1 MVQKIRRPTIG
12 SFCGDKM
19 TLDIEPVLDHKNL
32 KPSLTVLGV
41 GGAGSNA
48 VNNMIQSN
56 LNNVEFIVA
65 NTDAQALENS
75 LCYNRIQLGL
85 EKTKG
90 LGAGADPT
98 IGKEAAEE
106 SVDIISEELINT
118 NMLFMTAGLGGGTG
132 TGALPVIASIAKKLG
147 IVTVAIVSTP
157 FNFEGTK
164 RMNLAIQGLED
175 VKKNVDTLLIIPNQ
189 NLFKVSNE
197 QTSFA
202 EAFKKADNVLF
213 DGVKGL
219 TDLIT
224 QPGLINLDFADVR
237 TVIKEMGFAMMGT
250 AIAEGDNKAVE
261 ASNLALT
268 NPLIENIDM
277 NTAKGVIVNI
287 SGGND
292 MTLLEV
298 DHAANII
305 RQSVNPDANIIFGS
319 LIDETLQGKLKISIF
334 ATGIEATGKKIL
346 YYPESESSP
355 GFSSLQTKINEEL
368 ETNKISDEDTNLE
381 EMEDI
386 SSVIDEKSEIDDL
399 SNDQYT
405 DIDETDKSSFEKDI
419 QTSVNYKNLE
429 EKKKTG
435 FFSMLSNLMS
445 SSEKQDKIDPEDTK
459 NKEKKQRPK
468 KQKTDPNLFL
478 FSEVV
483 EENHPTEENDGIEE
497 ISQISEMSPENELGE
512 DLDTPSYLRKGSGQ

>member
-1 MVQKIRRPTIG
+1 
-12 SFCGDKM
+12 M
-19 TLDIEPVLDHKNL
+19 TLDIEPVVDQKNL
-32 KPSLTVLGV
+32 KPSLTVMGI

-56 LNNVEFIVA
+56 LNNVDFIVA

-90 LGAGADPT
+90 LGAGADPV
-98 IGKEAAEE
+98 IGKDAAEE
-106 SVDIISEELINT
+106 SVDLISEELRST
-118 NMLFMTAGLGGGTG
+118 NMLFLTAGLGGGTG

-164 RMNLAIQGLED
+164 RMNLALEGLEE

-219 TDLIT
+219 IDLIT

-250 AIAEGDNKAVE
+250 AVAEGDNKAVE

-287 SGGND
+287 SGGTD

-305 RQSVNPDANIIFGS
+305 RQSVNPEANIIFGS
-319 LIDETLQGKLKISIF
+319 LIDDTLQGKLKISIF
-334 ATGIEATGKKIL
+334 ATGIEASGKKIL
-346 YYPESESSP
+346 YYPESENNS
-355 GFSSLQTKINEEL
+355 GFSSIQ
-368 ETNKISDEDTNLE
+368 NKIDGSFSYEVTDTKSV
-381 EMEDI
+381 DGI
-386 SSVIDEKSEIDDL
+386 SSVVEEKDFNSEDEV
-399 SNDQYT
+399 SNLT
-405 DIDETDKSSFEKDI
+405 DEPDKKLEVKEELTDKSIDNSD
-419 QTSVNYKNLE
+419 NYENSE
-429 EKKKTG
+429 EKKKKG
-435 FFSMLSNLMS
+435 FFGMLSKLVTN
-445 SSEKQDKIDPEDTK
+445 DKKIIERSQEIP
-459 NKEKKQRPK
+459 EKKQKLK
-468 KQKTDPNLFL
+468 KTKTDPNLFL
-478 FSEVV
+478 FNDVV
-483 EENHPTEENDGIEE
+483 EENTENIKQNKDSDE
-497 ISQISEMSPENELGE
+497 ISQVSEISEFSDENESIE
-512 DLDTPSYLRKGSGQ
+512 DIDTPSYLRKGSNQ

>member
-1 MVQKIRRPTIG
+1 
-12 SFCGDKM
+12 M
-19 TLDIEPVLDHKNL
+19 TLDIEAVVDQKNL
-32 KPSLTVLGV
+32 KPSLTVMGI

-56 LNNVEFIVA
+56 LNNVDFIVA

-90 LGAGADPT
+90 LGAGADPV
-98 IGKEAAEE
+98 IGKDAAEE
-106 SVDIISEELINT
+106 SIDLISEELMNT
-118 NMLFMTAGLGGGTG
+118 NMLFLTAGLGGGTG
-132 TGALPVIASIAKKLG
+132 TGALPVIARIAKKLG

-164 RMNLAIQGLED
+164 RMNLALQGLEE
-175 VKKNVDTLLIIPNQ
+175 VKSNVDTLLIIPNQ

-250 AIAEGDNKAVE
+250 SVAEGDNKAVE

-287 SGGND
+287 SGGSD

-305 RQSVNPDANIIFGS
+305 RQSVNPEANIIFGS

-334 ATGIEATGKKIL
+334 ATGIEASGKKIL
-346 YYPESESSP
+346 YYPDSENNS
-355 GFSSLQTKINEEL
+355 GFSSIQ
-368 ETNKISDEDTNLE
+368 NKIDGSFSYEGSDNKYI
-381 EMEDI
+381 EDI
-386 SSVIDEKSEIDDL
+386 STVVEKKQVDTENEDLHLTNEADSTPVDKNETNEINTEKS
-399 SNDQYT
+399 
-405 DIDETDKSSFEKDI
+405 
-419 QTSVNYKNLE
+419 VNLE
-429 EKKKTG
+429 NSEERKKTG
-435 FFSMLSNLMS
+435 FFSMLSNLITS
-445 SSEKQDKIDPEDTK
+445 DKKTIEESVKSPEKRQK
-459 NKEKKQRPK
+459 PK
-468 KQKTDPNLFL
+468 KTKTDPNLFL
-478 FSEVV
+478 FSDVV
-483 EENHPTEENDGIEE
+483 EDDIEKAKQNNVSDE
-497 ISQISEMSPENELGE
+497 ISEVSDISEFSDENETIE
-512 DLDTPSYLRKGSGQ
+512 DIDTPSYLRKGSNQ

>member
-1 MVQKIRRPTIG
+1 
-12 SFCGDKM
+12 M
-19 TLDIEPVLDHKNL
+19 TLDIEPVLDQKNL
-32 KPSLTVLGV
+32 KPSLTVMGV

-90 LGAGADPT
+90 LGAGADPSV
-98 IGKEAAEE
+98 GKEAAEE
-106 SVDIISEELINT
+106 SIDLISEELRNT
-118 NMLFMTAGLGGGTG
+118 NMLFITAGLGGGTG

-164 RMNLAIQGLED
+164 RMNLALQGLEE
-175 VKKNVDTLLIIPNQ
+175 VKNNVDTLLIIPNQ

-202 EAFKKADNVLF
+202 EAFRKADNVLF

-250 AIAEGDNKAVE
+250 AVAEGDNKAVE

-287 SGGND
+287 SGGSD

-346 YYPESESSP
+346 YYPESENNNS
-355 GFSSLQTKINEEL
+355 GFSSIQNKLSSETPQDSNETESMSEHKNEL
-368 ETNKISDEDTNLE
+368 NADNNTSNSEFHLSPQD
-381 EMEDI
+381 EDI
-386 SSVIDEKSEIDDL
+386 SEIVEDIKTEKEEEI
-399 SNDQYT
+399 
-405 DIDETDKSSFEKDI
+405 
-419 QTSVNYKNLE
+419 SVNYTNLE

-445 SSEKQDKIDPEDTK
+445 SDKDKKEISEETPSKDKKIK
-459 NKEKKQRPK
+459 AKKT
-468 KQKTDPNLFL
+468 KTDPNLFL
-478 FSEVV
+478 FSDVV
-483 EENHPTEENDGIEE
+483 EDTSSDNPPVNNEGAE
-497 ISQISEMSPENELGE
+497 ISDITEINAENELLE
-512 DLDTPSYLRKGSGQ
+512 DIDTPSYLRKGSTQ

>member
-1 MVQKIRRPTIG
+1 
-12 SFCGDKM
+12 M
-19 TLDIEPVLDHKNL
+19 TLDIEPVVDQKNL
-32 KPSLTVLGV
+32 KPSLTVMGI

-56 LNNVEFIVA
+56 LNNVDFIVA

-90 LGAGADPT
+90 LGAGADPVV
-98 IGKEAAEE
+98 GKDAAEE
-106 SVDIISEELINT
+106 SIDLISEELRNT
-118 NMLFMTAGLGGGTG
+118 NMLFLTAGLGGGTG

-164 RMNLAIQGLED
+164 RMNLALQGLEE
-175 VKKNVDTLLIIPNQ
+175 VKNNVDTLLIIPNQ

-250 AIAEGDNKAVE
+250 AVAEGDNKAVE

-287 SGGND
+287 SGGSD

-305 RQSVNPDANIIFGS
+305 RQSVNPEANIIFGS

-334 ATGIEATGKKIL
+334 ATGIEASGKKIL
-346 YYPESESSP
+346 YYPEFENSSS
-355 GFSSLQTKINEEL
+355 FSSIQNKIDDSLAYDPSNINTNLSSGVEDNPANSENEEFNLTNELDQKIDNKDDINE
-368 ETNKISDEDTNLE
+368 KSDENNINFENL
-381 EMEDI
+381 D
-386 SSVIDEKSEIDDL
+386 
-399 SNDQYT
+399 
-405 DIDETDKSSFEKDI
+405 
-419 QTSVNYKNLE
+419 

-435 FFSMLSNLMS
+435 FFSMLSNLMKS
-445 SSEKQDKIDPEDTK
+445 DKKTVEISDK
-459 NKEKKQRPK
+459 SLEKKQKSK
-468 KQKTDPNLFL
+468 KTKTDPNLFL
-478 FSEVV
+478 FNDVV
-483 EENHPTEENDGIEE
+483 EEESSEARPNSDGNE
-497 ISQISEMSPENELGE
+497 ISELSDISEFKNENENNE
-512 DLDTPSYLRKGSGQ
+512 DTDTPSYLRKGSNQ

>member
-1 MVQKIRRPTIG
+1 
-12 SFCGDKM
+12 M
-19 TLDIEPVLDHKNL
+19 TLDIEPVVDQKNL
-32 KPSLTVLGV
+32 KPSLTVMGI
-41 GGAGSNA
+41 GGAGCNA

-56 LNNVEFIVA
+56 LNNVDFIVA

-90 LGAGADPT
+90 LGAGADPI
-98 IGKEAAEE
+98 IGKDAAEE
-106 SVDIISEELINT
+106 SIDLISEELRNT
-118 NMLFMTAGLGGGTG
+118 NMLFLTAGLGGGTG

-164 RMNLAIQGLED
+164 RMNLALQGLED
-175 VKKNVDTLLIIPNQ
+175 VKSNVDTLLIIPNQ

-250 AIAEGDNKAVE
+250 AVAEGDNKAVE

-287 SGGND
+287 SGGSD

-305 RQSVNPDANIIFGS
+305 RQSVNPEANIIFGS
-319 LIDETLQGKLKISIF
+319 LIDESLQGKLKISIF
-334 ATGIEATGKKIL
+334 ATGIEASGKKIL
-346 YYPESESSP
+346 YYPESENNS
-355 GFSSLQTKINEEL
+355 GFSSIQNKVDGTFSYDSSDTKTHKDISDVVENKEFYSEKEEFNLTNEL
-368 ETNKISDEDTNLE
+368 ENSQVDKDELTEETTEKSNNLE
-381 EMEDI
+381 
-386 SSVIDEKSEIDDL
+386 
-399 SNDQYT
+399 N
-405 DIDETDKSSFEKDI
+405 F
-419 QTSVNYKNLE
+419 E
-429 EKKKTG
+429 EKKKRG
-435 FFSMLSNLMS
+435 FFSMLSNLMTS
-445 SSEKQDKIDPEDTK
+445 DKKITEETVEIP
-459 NKEKKQRPK
+459 EKKQKIK
-468 KQKTDPNLFL
+468 KTKTDPNLFL
-478 FSEVV
+478 FSDVV
-483 EENHPTEENDGIEE
+483 EEGTEKTKQNKDNDE
-497 ISQISEMSPENELGE
+497 ISEVSDISEFSNENETIE
-512 DLDTPSYLRKGSGQ
+512 DIDTPSYLRKGSEK

>member
-1 MVQKIRRPTIG
+1 
-12 SFCGDKM
+12 M
-19 TLDIEPVLDHKNL
+19 TLDIEPILDQKNL
-32 KPSLTVLGV
+32 KPSLTVMGV

-56 LNNVEFIVA
+56 LNNVEFMVA

-106 SVDIISEELINT
+106 SIDIISEELRHT
-118 NMLFMTAGLGGGTG
+118 NMLFITAGLGGGTG

-164 RMNLAIQGLED
+164 RMNLALQGLEE
-175 VKKNVDTLLIIPNQ
+175 VKNNVDTLLIIPNQ

-250 AIAEGDNKAVE
+250 AVAEGDNKAVE

-287 SGGND
+287 SGGSD

-305 RQSVNPDANIIFGS
+305 RQSVNPEANIIFGS
-319 LIDETLQGKLKISIF
+319 LIDENLLGKLKISIF

-346 YYPESESSP
+346 YYPESENTS
-355 GFSSLQTKINEEL
+355 GFSSLQSKIDSNTSETQNNINEDDIESANEQIVEKNNL
-368 ETNKISDEDTNLE
+368 DEMIYKDKSNDISDE
-381 EMEDI
+381 MEN
-386 SSVIDEKSEIDDL
+386 VKVSEVSQQSTE
-399 SNDQYT
+399 SN
-405 DIDETDKSSFEKDI
+405 
-419 QTSVNYKNLE
+419 VNYTNLE

-435 FFSMLSNLMS
+435 FFSMLSSLMS
-445 SSEKQDKIDPEDTK
+445 SSEKEKDKETDISATS
-459 NKEKKQRPK
+459 EKKQKAK

-478 FSEVV
+478 FSDVV
-483 EENHPTEENDGIEE
+483 EDSATTDDDNSLEE
-497 ISQISEMSPENELGE
+497 ISAISENSQDSSLDE
-512 DLDTPSYLRKGSGQ
+512 DIDTPSYLRKGTGH

>member
-1 MVQKIRRPTIG
+1 
-12 SFCGDKM
+12 M
-19 TLDIEPVLDHKNL
+19 TLDIEPVVDQKNL
-32 KPSLTVLGV
+32 KPSLTVMGI
-41 GGAGSNA
+41 GGAGCNA

-56 LNNVEFIVA
+56 LNNVDFIVA

-90 LGAGADPT
+90 LGAGADPI
-98 IGKEAAEE
+98 IGKDAAEE
-106 SVDIISEELINT
+106 SIDLISEELRNT
-118 NMLFMTAGLGGGTG
+118 NMLFLTAGLGGGTG

-164 RMNLAIQGLED
+164 RMNLALQGLEE
-175 VKKNVDTLLIIPNQ
+175 VKNNVDTLLIIPNQ

-250 AIAEGDNKAVE
+250 AVAEGDNKAVE

-287 SGGND
+287 SGGSD

-305 RQSVNPDANIIFGS
+305 RQSVNPEANIIFGS

-334 ATGIEATGKKIL
+334 ATGIEASGKKIL
-346 YYPESESSP
+346 YYPESENNS
-355 GFSSLQTKINEEL
+355 GFSSIQ
-368 ETNKISDEDTNLE
+368 NKIDESLSYDGSDIKTN
-381 EMEDI
+381 EDI
-386 SSVIDEKSEIDDL
+386 SGVFEEKPVTSENEEFNLTNEIDQ
-399 SNDQYT
+399 NKENT
-405 DIDETDKSSFEKDI
+405 EEIIEK
-419 QTSVNYKNLE
+419 TNENSVNYENLE

-435 FFSMLSNLMS
+435 FFSMLSNLMTS
-445 SSEKQDKIDPEDTK
+445 DKKITEVKDK
-459 NKEKKQRPK
+459 NPEKKQK
-468 KQKTDPNLFL
+468 KIKTDPNLFL
-478 FSEVV
+478 FSDVV
-483 EENHPTEENDGIEE
+483 DEEGNQAKQSSENIEISEISDISEFSEENDDI
-497 ISQISEMSPENELGE
+497 NE
-512 DLDTPSYLRKGSGQ
+512 DIDTPSYLRKGSNQ

>member
-1 MVQKIRRPTIG
+1 
-12 SFCGDKM
+12 M
-19 TLDIEPVLDHKNL
+19 TLDIEPVVDQKNL
-32 KPSLTVLGV
+32 KPSLTVMGI

-56 LNNVEFIVA
+56 LNNVDFIVA

-90 LGAGADPT
+90 LGAGADPI
-98 IGKEAAEE
+98 IGKDAAEE
-106 SVDIISEELINT
+106 SIDLISEELRNT
-118 NMLFMTAGLGGGTG
+118 NMLFLTAGLGGGTG
-132 TGALPVIASIAKKLG
+132 TGALPVIANIAKKLG

-164 RMNLAIQGLED
+164 RMNLALQGLEE
-175 VKKNVDTLLIIPNQ
+175 VKNNVDTLLIIPNQ

-250 AIAEGDNKAVE
+250 AVAEGDNKAVE

-287 SGGND
+287 SGGSD

-319 LIDETLQGKLKISIF
+319 LLDETLQGRLKISIF
-334 ATGIEATGKKIL
+334 ATGIEASGKKIL
-346 YYPESESSP
+346 YYPESENDS
-355 GFSSLQTKINEEL
+355 GFSSIQ
-368 ETNKISDEDTNLE
+368 NKIGETVTFDNHDSKSK
-381 EMEDI
+381 EDI
-386 SSVIDEKSEIDDL
+386 SRVVDEEQINNENEEFKLTNDIDQKLEVNEETIEENTIKKSE
-399 SNDQYT
+399 NN
-405 DIDETDKSSFEKDI
+405 
-419 QTSVNYKNLE
+419 VNYGNLQ

-445 SSEKQDKIDPEDTK
+445 SEKKINEVNDK
-459 NKEKKQRPK
+459 NSEKKQKSK
-468 KQKTDPNLFL
+468 KTKTDPNLFL
-478 FSEVV
+478 FTDVVDEESNESNKSSDNSEFS
-483 EENHPTEENDGIEE
+483 E
-497 ISQISEMSPENELGE
+497 ISDISEFGSENETIE
-512 DLDTPSYLRKGSGQ
+512 DIDTPSYLRKGSNQ

>member
-1 MVQKIRRPTIG
+1 
-12 SFCGDKM
+12 M
-19 TLDIEPVLDHKNL
+19 TLDIEAVVDQKNL
-32 KPSLTVLGV
+32 KPSLTVMGI

-56 LNNVEFIVA
+56 LNNVDFIVA

-90 LGAGADPT
+90 LGAGADPV
-98 IGKEAAEE
+98 IGKDAAEE
-106 SVDIISEELINT
+106 SIDLISEELMNT
-118 NMLFMTAGLGGGTG
+118 NMLFLTAGLGGGTG
-132 TGALPVIASIAKKLG
+132 TGALPVIARIAKKLG

-164 RMNLAIQGLED
+164 RMNLALQGLEE
-175 VKKNVDTLLIIPNQ
+175 VKSNVDTLLIIPNQ

-250 AIAEGDNKAVE
+250 SVAEGDNKAVE

-287 SGGND
+287 SGGSD

-305 RQSVNPDANIIFGS
+305 RQSVNPEANIIFGS

-334 ATGIEATGKKIL
+334 ATGIEASGKKIL
-346 YYPESESSP
+346 YYPESENNS
-355 GFSSLQTKINEEL
+355 GFSSIQ
-368 ETNKISDEDTNLE
+368 NKIDGSFSYEGSDNKHL
-381 EMEDI
+381 EDI
-386 SSVIDEKSEIDDL
+386 STVVEKKQVHTEKEEFNLTNEADSTPEDKVESIEKNIEKSV
-399 SNDQYT
+399 N
-405 DIDETDKSSFEKDI
+405 FEN
-419 QTSVNYKNLE
+419 SE
-429 EKKKTG
+429 ERKKTG
-435 FFSMLSNLMS
+435 FFSMLSNLITS
-445 SSEKQDKIDPEDTK
+445 DKKIIEESVKSPEKRQK
-459 NKEKKQRPK
+459 PK
-468 KQKTDPNLFL
+468 KTKTDPNLFL
-478 FSEVV
+478 FSDVV
-483 EENHPTEENDGIEE
+483 EDDIEKAKQNNVSDE
-497 ISQISEMSPENELGE
+497 ISEVSDISEFSDENETIE
-512 DLDTPSYLRKGSGQ
+512 DIDTPSYLRKGSNQ

>member
-1 MVQKIRRPTIG
+1 
-12 SFCGDKM
+12 M
-19 TLDIEPVLDHKNL
+19 TLDIEPVLDQKNL
-32 KPSLTVLGV
+32 KPSLTVMGV

-90 LGAGADPT
+90 LGAGADPSV
-98 IGKEAAEE
+98 GKEAAEE
-106 SVDIISEELINT
+106 SIDLISEELRNT
-118 NMLFMTAGLGGGTG
+118 NMLFITAGLGGGTG

-164 RMNLAIQGLED
+164 RMNLALQGLEE
-175 VKKNVDTLLIIPNQ
+175 VKNNVDTLLIIPNQ

-202 EAFKKADNVLF
+202 EAFRKADNVLF

-250 AIAEGDNKAVE
+250 AVAEGDNKAVE
-261 ASNLALT
+261 ASNLALS

-305 RQSVNPDANIIFGS
+305 RQSVNPEANIIFGS

-346 YYPESESSP
+346 YYPETENNNS
-355 GFSSLQTKINEEL
+355 GFSSIQSKLSNKTSDDPKETESMVEDKIEL
-368 ETNKISDEDTNLE
+368 KADSNFHNTEFNLPPQD
-381 EMEDI
+381 EDI
-386 SSVIDEKSEIDDL
+386 SEIVEEIKTEKEEEI
-399 SNDQYT
+399 
-405 DIDETDKSSFEKDI
+405 
-419 QTSVNYKNLE
+419 SVNYKNLE

-445 SSEKQDKIDPEDTK
+445 SDKVKKEASEEAPSKDKK
-459 NKEKKQRPK
+459 LKSKKT
-468 KQKTDPNLFL
+468 KTDPNLFL
-478 FSEVV
+478 FSDVV
-483 EENHPTEENDGIEE
+483 EETSSDSPPVKNEGAE
-497 ISQISEMSPENELGE
+497 ISDITEINAENELLE
-512 DLDTPSYLRKGSGQ
+512 DIDTPSYLRKGSNQ

>member
-1 MVQKIRRPTIG
+1 M
-12 SFCGDKM
+12 
-19 TLDIEPVLDHKNL
+19 
-32 KPSLTVLGV
+32 
-41 GGAGSNA
+41 
-48 VNNMIQSN
+48 
-56 LNNVEFIVA
+56 
-65 NTDAQALENS
+65 
-75 LCYNRIQLGL
+75 
-85 EKTKG
+85 
-90 LGAGADPT
+90 
-98 IGKEAAEE
+98 
-106 SVDIISEELINT
+106 
-118 NMLFMTAGLGGGTG
+118 
-132 TGALPVIASIAKKLG
+132 PVIASIAKKLG

-164 RMNLAIQGLED
+164 RMNLALQGLED
-175 VKKNVDTLLIIPNQ
+175 VQNNVDTLLIIPNQ

-250 AIAEGDNKAVE
+250 AVAEGDNKAVE

-287 SGGND
+287 SGGSD

-346 YYPESESSP
+346 YYPETENSS
-355 GFSSLQTKINEEL
+355 GFGSLQTKIDDKIDNNINLGDQNTNIDKEHIEPNSL
-368 ETNKISDEDTNLE
+368 EQEYKLSSEVEVPNIQEDSTT
-381 EMEDI
+381 
-386 SSVIDEKSEIDDL
+386 VDEKNSE
-399 SNDQYT
+399 
-405 DIDETDKSSFEKDI
+405 
-419 QTSVNYKNLE
+419 TSVNFTNLE

-445 SSEKQDKIDPEDTK
+445 SDNKNIETGVSNKSEKKMK
-459 NKEKKQRPK
+459 VKKE
-468 KQKTDPNLFL
+468 KTDPNLFL
-478 FSEVV
+478 FNDVV
-483 EENHPTEENDGIEE
+483 EESATSINENNTAE
-497 ISQISEMSPENELGE
+497 ISELSEISSENELVE
-512 DLDTPSYLRKGSGQ
+512 DIDTPSYLRKGSGQ

>member
-1 MVQKIRRPTIG
+1 
-12 SFCGDKM
+12 M
-19 TLDIEPVLDHKNL
+19 TLDIEPVLDQKNL
-32 KPSLTVLGV
+32 KPSLTVMGV

-90 LGAGADPT
+90 LGAGADT
-98 IGKEAAEE
+98 SVGKEAAEE
-106 SVDIISEELINT
+106 SIDLISEELRNT
-118 NMLFMTAGLGGGTG
+118 NMLFITAGLGGGTG

-157 FNFEGTK
+157 FKFEGTK
-164 RMNLAIQGLED
+164 RMNLALQGLEE
-175 VKKNVDTLLIIPNQ
+175 VKNNVDTLLIIPNQ

-202 EAFKKADNVLF
+202 EAFRKADNVLF

-250 AIAEGDNKAVE
+250 AVAEGDNKAVE

-287 SGGND
+287 SGGSD

-346 YYPESESSP
+346 YYPESENSSS
-355 GFSSLQTKINEEL
+355 GFSSIQNKLSSETSLDSNENESISEHKSEL
-368 ETNKISDEDTNLE
+368 NADTNPSNSEFNLSSQD
-381 EMEDI
+381 EDI
-386 SSVIDEKSEIDDL
+386 SEIVEDIKTEKEEEI
-399 SNDQYT
+399 
-405 DIDETDKSSFEKDI
+405 
-419 QTSVNYKNLE
+419 SVNYTNLE

-445 SSEKQDKIDPEDTK
+445 SDKDKKEVSEESPSK
-459 NKEKKQRPK
+459 NKKTKAKKT
-468 KQKTDPNLFL
+468 KTDPNLFL
-478 FSEVV
+478 FSDVV
-483 EENHPTEENDGIEE
+483 EETSTDNQPVQNEGAE
-497 ISQISEMSPENELGE
+497 ISDITAINAENELLE
-512 DLDTPSYLRKGSGQ
+512 DIDTPSYLRKGSNQ

>member
-1 MVQKIRRPTIG
+1 
-12 SFCGDKM
+12 M
-19 TLDIEPVLDHKNL
+19 TLDIEPVVDQKNL
-32 KPSLTVLGV
+32 KPSLTVIGV
-41 GGAGSNA
+41 GGAGCNA

-56 LNNVEFIVA
+56 LNNVDFIVA

-90 LGAGADPT
+90 LGAGADPV
-98 IGKEAAEE
+98 IGKDAAEE
-106 SVDIISEELINT
+106 SIDLISEELRNT
-118 NMLFMTAGLGGGTG
+118 NMLFLTAGLGGGTG
-132 TGALPVIASIAKKLG
+132 TGSLPVIARIAKKLG

-164 RMNLAIQGLED
+164 RMNLALQGLEE
-175 VKKNVDTLLIIPNQ
+175 VKNNVDTLLIIPNQ

-202 EAFKKADNVLF
+202 EAFQKSDNVLF

-250 AIAEGDNKAVE
+250 AVAEGDNKAVE

-287 SGGND
+287 SGGSD

-334 ATGIEATGKKIL
+334 ATGIEASGKKIL
-346 YYPESESSP
+346 YHPESLNNS
-355 GFSSLQTKINEEL
+355 GFSSIQYKI
-368 ETNKISDEDTNLE
+368 DEGLSYEKTDILSKN
-381 EMEDI
+381 DI
-386 SSVIDEKSEIDDL
+386 SNVVEDNPSISESEEFNLTNERAIR
-399 SNDQYT
+399 
-405 DIDETDKSSFEKDI
+405 EKDEEETKDDI
-419 QTSVNYKNLE
+419 KENSDNYDNFE

-435 FFSMLSNLMS
+435 FFSMLSNIIKSDKKTTDLNENT
-445 SSEKQDKIDPEDTK
+445 SEKRQK
-459 NKEKKQRPK
+459 PK
-468 KQKTDPNLFL
+468 KTKTDPNLFL
-478 FSEVV
+478 FNDVIEKENNADNQSQDNKEISEVS
-483 EENHPTEENDGIEE
+483 D
-497 ISQISEMSPENELGE
+497 ISESSNENEMSE
-512 DLDTPSYLRKGSGQ
+512 DLDTPSYLRKGSNQ

>member
-1 MVQKIRRPTIG
+1 
-12 SFCGDKM
+12 M
-19 TLDIEPVLDHKNL
+19 TLDIEPVIDQKNL
-32 KPSLTVLGV
+32 KPSLTVMGI

-56 LNNVEFIVA
+56 LNNVDFIVA

-90 LGAGADPT
+90 LGAGADPV
-98 IGKEAAEE
+98 IGKDAAEE
-106 SVDIISEELINT
+106 SIDLISEELRNT
-118 NMLFMTAGLGGGTG
+118 NMLFLTAGLGGGTG

-164 RMNLAIQGLED
+164 RMNIALQGLEE
-175 VKKNVDTLLIIPNQ
+175 VKSNVDTLLIIPNQ

-202 EAFKKADNVLF
+202 EAFQKADNVLF

-250 AIAEGDNKAVE
+250 AVAEGDNKAVE

-277 NTAKGVIVNI
+277 STAKGVIVNI
-287 SGGND
+287 SGGSD

-305 RQSVNPDANIIFGS
+305 RQSVNPEANIIFGS

-334 ATGIEATGKKIL
+334 ATGIEASGKKIL
-346 YYPESESSP
+346 YYPESENNS
-355 GFSSLQTKINEEL
+355 GFSSIQ
-368 ETNKISDEDTNLE
+368 NKIDGSFTYEGTDTKHL
-381 EMEDI
+381 EDI
-386 SSVIDEKSEIDDL
+386 SGVVESKDLDSEKEEFSLANQPD
-399 SNDQYT
+399 ST
-405 DIDETDKSSFEKDI
+405 PTDKGELIEKI
-419 QTSVNYKNLE
+419 AENSVNLENIE
-429 EKKKTG
+429 EKKKKG
-435 FFSMLSNLMS
+435 FFSMLSNLMTS
-445 SSEKQDKIDPEDTK
+445 DKKTTEESFEIPQRRQKTK
-459 NKEKKQRPK
+459 KT
-468 KQKTDPNLFL
+468 KTDPNLFL
-478 FSEVV
+478 FSDVLEEDNDKTKQIKESDEISEVSDIS
-483 EENHPTEENDGIEE
+483 EFSDENDTIED
-497 ISQISEMSPENELGE
+497 I
-512 DLDTPSYLRKGSGQ
+512 DTPSYLRKGSNQ

>member
-1 MVQKIRRPTIG
+1 
-12 SFCGDKM
+12 M
-19 TLDIEPVLDHKNL
+19 TLDIEPVVDQKNL
-32 KPSLTVLGV
+32 KPSLTVMGI

-56 LNNVEFIVA
+56 LNNVDFIVA

-90 LGAGADPT
+90 LGAGADPI
-98 IGKEAAEE
+98 IGKDAAEE
-106 SVDIISEELINT
+106 SIDLISEELRNT
-118 NMLFMTAGLGGGTG
+118 NMLFLTAGLGGGTG

-164 RMNLAIQGLED
+164 RMNLALQGLEE
-175 VKKNVDTLLIIPNQ
+175 VKNNVDTLLIIPNQ

-250 AIAEGDNKAVE
+250 AVAEGDNKAVE

-287 SGGND
+287 SGGSD

-305 RQSVNPDANIIFGS
+305 RQSVNPEANIIFGS

-334 ATGIEATGKKIL
+334 ATGIEASGKKIL
-346 YYPESESSP
+346 YYPESENNS
-355 GFSSLQTKINEEL
+355 GFSSIQNKVDESLSYDGSDIK
-368 ETNKISDEDTNLE
+368 TN
-381 EMEDI
+381 EDI
-386 SSVIDEKSEIDDL
+386 SSVVEEKPVTSENEEFNLTNEIDKNL
-399 SNDQYT
+399 ENT
-405 DIDETDKSSFEKDI
+405 EEIIKKTNEN
-419 QTSVNYKNLE
+419 SVNYGNLE

-435 FFSMLSNLMS
+435 FFSMLSNLMTS
-445 SSEKQDKIDPEDTK
+445 DKKTTEVKDENP
-459 NKEKKQRPK
+459 EKKQK
-468 KQKTDPNLFL
+468 KTKTDPNLFL
-478 FSEVV
+478 FSDVV
-483 EENHPTEENDGIEE
+483 DEEGNQAKQSSENNEISEISDISEFSEENDDI
-497 ISQISEMSPENELGE
+497 NE
-512 DLDTPSYLRKGSGQ
+512 DIDTPSYLRKGSNQ

>member
-1 MVQKIRRPTIG
+1 
-12 SFCGDKM
+12 M
-19 TLDIEPVLDHKNL
+19 TLDIEPVVDQKNL
-32 KPSLTVLGV
+32 KPSLTVMGI

-56 LNNVEFIVA
+56 LNNVDFIVA

-90 LGAGADPT
+90 LGAGADPA
-98 IGKEAAEE
+98 IGKDAAEE
-106 SVDIISEELINT
+106 SIDLISEELRNT
-118 NMLFMTAGLGGGTG
+118 NMLFLTAGLGGGTG

-164 RMNLAIQGLED
+164 RMNLALQGLEE
-175 VKKNVDTLLIIPNQ
+175 VKSNVDTLLIIPNQ

-287 SGGND
+287 SGGSD

-305 RQSVNPDANIIFGS
+305 RQSVNPEANIIFGS

-334 ATGIEATGKKIL
+334 ATGIEASGKKIL
-346 YYPESESSP
+346 YYPESENNS
-355 GFSSLQTKINEEL
+355 GFSSIQ
-368 ETNKISDEDTNLE
+368 NKIDGSFSYEGSEANLY
-381 EMEDI
+381 EDI
-386 SSVIDEKSEIDDL
+386 SRVVEEKQANYENDEFNLTSEPNKSQIDKEEFVEKSDNIDD
-399 SNDQYT
+399 NP
-405 DIDETDKSSFEKDI
+405 E
-419 QTSVNYKNLE
+419 NLE
-429 EKKKTG
+429 EKKKKG
-435 FFSMLSNLMS
+435 FFSMLSNLIS
-445 SSEKQDKIDPEDTK
+445 DKKTTVDSVK
-459 NKEKKQRPK
+459 GSEKKQKSK
-468 KQKTDPNLFL
+468 KIKTDPNLFL
-478 FSEVV
+478 FSDV
-483 EENHPTEENDGIEE
+483 IEE
-497 ISQISEMSPENELGE
+497 ETEKAEQSLNSDEISEVSDISEFSNENEPIE
-512 DLDTPSYLRKGSGQ
+512 DIDTPSYLRKGSNQ

>member
-1 MVQKIRRPTIG
+1 
-12 SFCGDKM
+12 M
-19 TLDIEPVLDHKNL
+19 TLDIEPVVDQKNL
-32 KPSLTVLGV
+32 KPSLTVMGI

-56 LNNVEFIVA
+56 LNNVDFIVA

-90 LGAGADPT
+90 LGAGADPI
-98 IGKEAAEE
+98 IGKDAAEE
-106 SVDIISEELINT
+106 SIDLISEELRNT
-118 NMLFMTAGLGGGTG
+118 NMLFLTAGLGGGTG

-164 RMNLAIQGLED
+164 RMNLALQGLEE
-175 VKKNVDTLLIIPNQ
+175 VKNNVDTLLIIPNQ

-250 AIAEGDNKAVE
+250 AVAEGDNKAVE

-287 SGGND
+287 SGGSD

-305 RQSVNPDANIIFGS
+305 RQSVNPEANIIFGS

-334 ATGIEATGKKIL
+334 ATGIEASGKKIL
-346 YYPESESSP
+346 YYPESENNS
-355 GFSSLQTKINEEL
+355 GFSSIQNRIDESLSYDGSDIKTNE
-368 ETNKISDEDTNLE
+368 N
-381 EMEDI
+381 I
-386 SSVIDEKSEIDDL
+386 SSVVEKRPVTSENEEFNLTNEIDK
-399 SNDQYT
+399 NIENT
-405 DIDETDKSSFEKDI
+405 EEIIEK
-419 QTSVNYKNLE
+419 TNENSVNYENLE

-435 FFSMLSNLMS
+435 FFSMLSNLMTS
-445 SSEKQDKIDPEDTK
+445 DKKITEVKDENP
-459 NKEKKQRPK
+459 EKKQK
-468 KQKTDPNLFL
+468 KTKTDPNLFL
-478 FSEVV
+478 FSDVV
-483 EENHPTEENDGIEE
+483 DEDGNQAKQSFENNEISEISDISEFSEENDDI
-497 ISQISEMSPENELGE
+497 NE
-512 DLDTPSYLRKGSGQ
+512 DIDIPSYLRKGSNQ

>member
-1 MVQKIRRPTIG
+1 
-12 SFCGDKM
+12 M
-19 TLDIEPVLDHKNL
+19 TLDIEPVLDQKNL
-32 KPSLTVLGV
+32 KPSLTVMGV

-90 LGAGADPT
+90 LGAGADPSV
-98 IGKEAAEE
+98 GKEAAEE
-106 SVDIISEELINT
+106 SIDLISEELRNT
-118 NMLFMTAGLGGGTG
+118 NMLFITAGLGGGTG

-164 RMNLAIQGLED
+164 RMNLALQGLEE
-175 VKKNVDTLLIIPNQ
+175 VKNNVDTLLIIPNQ

-202 EAFKKADNVLF
+202 EAFRKADNVLF

-250 AIAEGDNKAVE
+250 AVAEGDNKAVE

-287 SGGND
+287 SGGSD

-346 YYPESESSP
+346 YYPESENSNS
-355 GFSSLQTKINEEL
+355 GFSSIQNKLSSEKPQDSNETESMSEHNNEL
-368 ETNKISDEDTNLE
+368 NADNNPSNSEFHLSPQD
-381 EMEDI
+381 EDI
-386 SSVIDEKSEIDDL
+386 SEIVEDIKTEKEEEI
-399 SNDQYT
+399 
-405 DIDETDKSSFEKDI
+405 
-419 QTSVNYKNLE
+419 SVNYTNLE

-445 SSEKQDKIDPEDTK
+445 SDKDKKETSEETSSKDKKIK
-459 NKEKKQRPK
+459 AKKT
-468 KQKTDPNLFL
+468 KTDPNLFL
-478 FSEVV
+478 FSDVV
-483 EENHPTEENDGIEE
+483 EDTSSNNTPVNNEGAE
-497 ISQISEMSPENELGE
+497 ISDITEINAENELLE
-512 DLDTPSYLRKGSGQ
+512 DIDTPSYLRKGSTQ

>member
-1 MVQKIRRPTIG
+1 
-12 SFCGDKM
+12 M
-19 TLDIEPVLDHKNL
+19 TLDIEPVVDQKNL
-32 KPSLTVLGV
+32 KPSLTVMGI
-41 GGAGSNA
+41 GGAGNNA

-56 LNNVEFIVA
+56 LNNVDFIVA

-90 LGAGADPT
+90 LGAGADPI
-98 IGKEAAEE
+98 IGKDAAEE
-106 SVDIISEELINT
+106 SIDLISEELSNT
-118 NMLFMTAGLGGGTG
+118 NMLFLTAGLGGGTG

-164 RMNLAIQGLED
+164 RMNLALQGLEE
-175 VKKNVDTLLIIPNQ
+175 VKHNVDTLLIIPNQ

-250 AIAEGDNKAVE
+250 AVAEGDNKAVE

-287 SGGND
+287 SGGTD

-305 RQSVNPDANIIFGS
+305 RQSVNPEANIIFGS

-334 ATGIEATGKKIL
+334 ATGIEASGKKIL
-346 YYPESESSP
+346 YYPESENNS
-355 GFSSLQTKINEEL
+355 GFSSIQ
-368 ETNKISDEDTNLE
+368 NKIDGSFSYEGSDTKHLD
-381 EMEDI
+381 DI
-386 SSVIDEKSEIDDL
+386 SSVVEKNQVDSEKEELNLTSELDNTKESQEDL
-399 SNDQYT
+399 IEKNT
-405 DIDETDKSSFEKDI
+405 DN
-419 QTSVNYKNLE
+419 SVYSENFE
-429 EKKKTG
+429 EKKKKG
-435 FFSMLSNLMS
+435 FFSMLSNLMTS
-445 SSEKQDKIDPEDTK
+445 DKKITEESVEIP
-459 NKEKKQRPK
+459 EKKQKTK
-468 KQKTDPNLFL
+468 KMKTDPNLFL
-478 FSEVV
+478 FSDVV
-483 EENHPTEENDGIEE
+483 EEDTEKAKQIKDSDE
-497 ISQISEMSPENELGE
+497 ISEVSDISEFSDENETIE
-512 DLDTPSYLRKGSGQ
+512 DIDTPSYLRKGSNQ

>member
-1 MVQKIRRPTIG
+1 
-12 SFCGDKM
+12 M
-19 TLDIEPVLDHKNL
+19 TLDIEPVLDQKNL
-32 KPSLTVLGV
+32 KPSLTVMGV
-41 GGAGSNA
+41 GGAGNNA

-90 LGAGADPT
+90 LGAGADPSV
-98 IGKEAAEE
+98 GKEAAEE
-106 SVDIISEELINT
+106 SIDLISEELRNT
-118 NMLFMTAGLGGGTG
+118 NMLFITAGLGGGTG

-164 RMNLAIQGLED
+164 RMNLALQGLEE
-175 VKKNVDTLLIIPNQ
+175 VKNNVDTLLIIPNQ

-319 LIDETLQGKLKISIF
+319 LIDESLQGKLKISIF
-334 ATGIEATGKKIL
+334 ATGIEASGKKIL
-346 YYPESESSP
+346 YYPESENNNSS
-355 GFSSLQTKINEEL
+355 FSSIQNKLPNESSIDSMEIDPISKEGSELNTKKNLNSSEL
-368 ETNKISDEDTNLE
+368 NLSTQD
-381 EMEDI
+381 EDI
-386 SSVIDEKSEIDDL
+386 SEIV
-399 SNDQYT
+399 
-405 DIDETDKSSFEKDI
+405 EEDKSDKEEEI
-419 QTSVNYKNLE
+419 SVNYKNLE

-445 SSEKQDKIDPEDTK
+445 SD
-459 NKEKKQRPK
+459 KEKKVLSEKTTPK
-468 KQKTDPNLFL
+468 DKTTKAKKIKTDPNLFL
-478 FSEVV
+478 FSDVIDEKSVKNPSIHN
-483 EENHPTEENDGIEE
+483 EDTE
-497 ISQISEMSPENELGE
+497 ISDITEINAENELLE
-512 DLDTPSYLRKGSGQ
+512 DIDTPSYLRKGSNQ

>member
-1 MVQKIRRPTIG
+1 
-12 SFCGDKM
+12 M
-19 TLDIEPVLDHKNL
+19 TLDIEPVVDQKNL
-32 KPSLTVLGV
+32 KPSLTVMGI

-56 LNNVEFIVA
+56 LNNVDFIVA

-90 LGAGADPT
+90 LGAGADPI
-98 IGKEAAEE
+98 IGKDAAEE
-106 SVDIISEELINT
+106 SIDLISEELRNT
-118 NMLFMTAGLGGGTG
+118 NMLFLTAGLGGGTG

-164 RMNLAIQGLED
+164 RMNLALQGLEE
-175 VKKNVDTLLIIPNQ
+175 VKNNVDTLLIIPNQ

-250 AIAEGDNKAVE
+250 AVAEGDNKAVE

-287 SGGND
+287 SGGSD

-305 RQSVNPDANIIFGS
+305 RQSVNPEANIIFGS

-334 ATGIEATGKKIL
+334 ATGIEASGKKIL
-346 YYPESESSP
+346 YYPESENNS
-355 GFSSLQTKINEEL
+355 GFSSIQ
-368 ETNKISDEDTNLE
+368 NKIDESSSYDGSDIKTN
-381 EMEDI
+381 EDI
-386 SSVIDEKSEIDDL
+386 SSVVEEKPVTSENEEFNLTNEIDQ
-399 SNDQYT
+399 N
-405 DIDETDKSSFEKDI
+405 IENKEEIIEKNNEH
-419 QTSVNYKNLE
+419 SVNYGNLE

-435 FFSMLSNLMS
+435 FFSMLSNLMTS
-445 SSEKQDKIDPEDTK
+445 DKKITEVKDENPK
-459 NKEKKQRPK
+459 KKQK
-468 KQKTDPNLFL
+468 KTKTDPNLFL
-478 FSEVV
+478 FSDVV
-483 EENHPTEENDGIEE
+483 DEEGNQAKQSFENNEISEISDISEFSEENDDI
-497 ISQISEMSPENELGE
+497 NE
-512 DLDTPSYLRKGSGQ
+512 DIDTPSYLRKGSNQ

>member
-1 MVQKIRRPTIG
+1 
-12 SFCGDKM
+12 M
-19 TLDIEPVLDHKNL
+19 TLDIEPVVDQKNL
-32 KPSLTVLGV
+32 KPSLTVMGI
-41 GGAGSNA
+41 GGAGCNA

-56 LNNVEFIVA
+56 LNNVDFIVA

-85 EKTKG
+85 EKTQG
-90 LGAGADPT
+90 LGAGADPL
-98 IGKEAAEE
+98 IGKDAAEE
-106 SVDIISEELINT
+106 SIDLISEELRNT
-118 NMLFMTAGLGGGTG
+118 NMLFLTAGLGGGTG

-164 RMNLAIQGLED
+164 RMNLALQGLED
-175 VKKNVDTLLIIPNQ
+175 VKSNVDTLLIIPNQ

-250 AIAEGDNKAVE
+250 AVAEGDNKAVE

-287 SGGND
+287 SGGSD

-305 RQSVNPDANIIFGS
+305 RQSVNPEANIIFGS

-334 ATGIEATGKKIL
+334 ATGIEASGKKIL
-346 YYPESESSP
+346 YYPESENNS
-355 GFSSLQTKINEEL
+355 GFSSIQ
-368 ETNKISDEDTNLE
+368 NKIDGSFSYESPDTKHFN
-381 EMEDI
+381 DI
-386 SSVIDEKSEIDDL
+386 SSVVENNQVDPEKEELNLTNESDNSHDNKEELI
-399 SNDQYT
+399 NKNT
-405 DIDETDKSSFEKDI
+405 ENTVNFE
-419 QTSVNYKNLE
+419 NFE
-429 EKKKTG
+429 EKKKRS
-435 FFSMLSNLMS
+435 FFSMLSNLVTS
-445 SSEKQDKIDPEDTK
+445 DKKTIEESAEIP
-459 NKEKKQRPK
+459 EKKQKTK
-468 KQKTDPNLFL
+468 KIKTDPNLFL
-478 FSEVV
+478 FSDVV
-483 EENHPTEENDGIEE
+483 EEETEKTKLNNDSDE
-497 ISQISEMSPENELGE
+497 ISEISDISEFSDENETVE
-512 DLDTPSYLRKGSGQ
+512 DIDTPSYLRKGSNQ

>member
-1 MVQKIRRPTIG
+1 
-12 SFCGDKM
+12 M
-19 TLDIEPVLDHKNL
+19 TLDIEPVVDQKNL
-32 KPSLTVLGV
+32 KPSLTVMGV

-48 VNNMIQSN
+48 INNMIQSN

-90 LGAGADPT
+90 LGAGADPI
-98 IGKEAAEE
+98 IGKDAAEE
-106 SVDIISEELINT
+106 SIDLISEELRNT
-118 NMLFMTAGLGGGTG
+118 NMLFLTAGMGGGTG
-132 TGALPVIASIAKKLG
+132 TGALPVIASVAKKLG

-164 RMNLAIQGLED
+164 RMNLALQGLEE
-175 VKKNVDTLLIIPNQ
+175 VKNNVDTLLIIPNQ

-250 AIAEGDNKAVE
+250 AVAEGDNKAVE

-305 RQSVNPDANIIFGS
+305 RQSVNPEANIIFGS
-319 LIDETLQGKLKISIF
+319 LIDEALQGKLKISIF
-334 ATGIEATGKKIL
+334 ATGIEASGKKIL
-346 YYPESESSP
+346 YYPESENNS
-355 GFSSLQTKINEEL
+355 GFSSIQNKINDNLSYENAENTHNESISRKIEENIVNSENEEFTLSDDVDQKDL
-368 ETNKISDEDTNLE
+368 EKK
-381 EMEDI
+381 DI
-386 SSVIDEKSEIDDL
+386 SEKSLE
-399 SNDQYT
+399 N
-405 DIDETDKSSFEKDI
+405 
-419 QTSVNYKNLE
+419 SVNYGNLD

-435 FFSMLSNLMS
+435 FFSMLSNLMTS
-445 SSEKQDKIDPEDTK
+445 HKKITEVSDKIP
-459 NKEKKQRPK
+459 EKKQKSK
-468 KQKTDPNLFL
+468 KTKTDPNLFL
-478 FSEVV
+478 FNDVV
-483 EENHPTEENDGIEE
+483 EDQSDLSKESSKVIEDPE
-497 ISQISEMSPENELGE
+497 ISDISEFNYENETVE
-512 DLDTPSYLRKGSGQ
+512 DIDTPSYLRKGSNQ

>member
-1 MVQKIRRPTIG
+1 
-12 SFCGDKM
+12 M
-19 TLDIEPVLDHKNL
+19 TLDIEPVIDQKNL
-32 KPSLTVLGV
+32 KPSLTVMGV

-85 EKTKG
+85 DKTKG
-90 LGAGADPT
+90 LGAGADPS
-98 IGKEAAEE
+98 IGKDAAEE
-106 SVDIISEELINT
+106 SIDIISEELRHT
-118 NMLFMTAGLGGGTG
+118 NMLFITAGLGGGTG

-164 RMNLAIQGLED
+164 RMNLALQGLEE
-175 VKKNVDTLLIIPNQ
+175 VKNNVDTLLIIPNQ

-250 AIAEGDNKAVE
+250 ATAEGDNKAVE

-287 SGGND
+287 SGGSD

-305 RQSVNPDANIIFGS
+305 RQSVNPEANIIFGS

-355 GFSSLQTKINEEL
+355 GFSSLQTKVDNEIENITDKDDENIDIYEETPDIN
-368 ETNKISDEDTNLE
+368 NLE
-381 EMEDI
+381 QEFKL
-386 SSVIDEKSEIDDL
+386 SSEEETQRIKKESVTDYEK
-399 SNDQYT
+399 
-405 DIDETDKSSFEKDI
+405 
-419 QTSVNYKNLE
+419 TSTTSINFTNLE

-445 SSEKQDKIDPEDTK
+445 SNNKNAKSEDSSKSEKKPKTKKTK
-459 NKEKKQRPK
+459 N
-468 KQKTDPNLFL
+468 
-478 FSEVV
+478 
-483 EENHPTEENDGIEE
+483 
-497 ISQISEMSPENELGE
+497 
-512 DLDTPSYLRKGSGQ
+512 

>member
-1 MVQKIRRPTIG
+1 
-12 SFCGDKM
+12 M
-19 TLDIEPVLDHKNL
+19 TLDIEPVVDQKNL
-32 KPSLTVLGV
+32 KPSLTVMGI
-41 GGAGSNA
+41 GGAGCNA

-90 LGAGADPT
+90 LGAGADPI
-98 IGKEAAEE
+98 IGKDAAEE
-106 SVDIISEELINT
+106 SIDLISEELRNT
-118 NMLFMTAGLGGGTG
+118 NMLFLTAGLGGGTG

-157 FNFEGTK
+157 FNFEGTT
-164 RMNLAIQGLED
+164 RMNLALQGLEE
-175 VKKNVDTLLIIPNQ
+175 VKSNVDTLLIIPNQ

-250 AIAEGDNKAVE
+250 AVAEGDNKAVE

-287 SGGND
+287 SGGSD

-305 RQSVNPDANIIFGS
+305 RQSVNPEANIIFGS

-334 ATGIEATGKKIL
+334 ATGIEASGKKIL
-346 YYPESESSP
+346 YYPDSENDSGFNSMQNKIDENLSKQSENTSPSEESSNIFEEKP
-355 GFSSLQTKINEEL
+355 VTSDNEEF
-368 ETNKISDEDTNLE
+368 NLSSNIDQNIE
-381 EMEDI
+381 GKDDLTSI
-386 SSVIDEKSEIDDL
+386 SSENNVD
-399 SNDQYT
+399 YT
-405 DIDETDKSSFEKDI
+405 
-419 QTSVNYKNLE
+419 NLE

-435 FFSMLSNLMS
+435 FFSMLSNLMTS
-445 SSEKQDKIDPEDTK
+445 DKKTPEIKQKAT
-459 NKEKKQRPK
+459 EKKQKSK
-468 KQKTDPNLFL
+468 KIKTDPNLFL
-478 FSEVV
+478 FSDVV
-483 EENHPTEENDGIEE
+483 DDNSKETNERSEATDKPE
-497 ISQISEMSPENELGE
+497 ISDISELGTDNEIIE
-512 DLDTPSYLRKGSGQ
+512 DIDTPSYLRKGSNQ

>member
-1 MVQKIRRPTIG
+1 
-12 SFCGDKM
+12 M
-19 TLDIEPVLDHKNL
+19 TLDIEPVVDQKNL
-32 KPSLTVLGV
+32 KPSLTVMGI

-56 LNNVEFIVA
+56 LNNVDFIVA

-90 LGAGADPT
+90 LGAGADPI
-98 IGKEAAEE
+98 IGKDAAEE
-106 SVDIISEELINT
+106 SIDLISEELRNT
-118 NMLFMTAGLGGGTG
+118 NMLFLTAGLGGGTG

-164 RMNLAIQGLED
+164 RMNLALQGLEE
-175 VKKNVDTLLIIPNQ
+175 VKSNVDTLLIIPNQ

-250 AIAEGDNKAVE
+250 AVAEGDNKAVE

-287 SGGND
+287 SGGSD

-305 RQSVNPDANIIFGS
+305 RQSVNPEANIIFGS

-334 ATGIEATGKKIL
+334 ATGIEASGKKIL
-346 YYPESESSP
+346 YYPESENNS
-355 GFSSLQTKINEEL
+355 GFSSIQNKIDESLTYDGSDIKTNEDFSSVVEEKPIISENEEFNL
-368 ETNKISDEDTNLE
+368 TNEIDQNVENSEEIIEKTNKN
-381 EMEDI
+381 
-386 SSVIDEKSEIDDL
+386 
-399 SNDQYT
+399 
-405 DIDETDKSSFEKDI
+405 
-419 QTSVNYKNLE
+419 SVNYGNLE

-435 FFSMLSNLMS
+435 FFSMLSNLMTS
-445 SSEKQDKIDPEDTK
+445 DKKITEVEDK
-459 NKEKKQRPK
+459 SPEKKQK
-468 KQKTDPNLFL
+468 KTKTDPNLFL
-478 FSEVV
+478 FSDVV
-483 EENHPTEENDGIEE
+483 DEEGD
-497 ISQISEMSPENELGE
+497 QAKQSPENNEISEISDISEFSDENEINE
-512 DLDTPSYLRKGSGQ
+512 DIDTPSYLRKGSNQ